1 MVRTRIAIAAAALL
15 GACTSGPDYKKPAI
29 DAPVAW
35 KVEAPWRAVAP
46 NDAAPKGPWW
56 KGYNDARLDQLQEK
70 ALADSATLAIAGAR
84 LAQSRAALA
93 AVSAAEYVQVGV
105 GARDNFAGD
114 HAAGAAAI
122 VDDELA
128 AQSVSQFVRDH
139 AA

>member
-56 KGYNDARLDQLQEK
+56 KGYNDDRLDQLQEK

-93 AVSAAEYVQVGV
+93 AVSERHWSKRSGPPQ
-105 GARDNFAGD
+105 N
-114 HAAGAAAI
+114 
-122 VDDELA
+122 L
-128 AQSVSQFVRDH
+128 SM
-139 AA
+139 

>member
-1 MVRTRIAIAAAALL
+1 MVRTRVVIAAAALL

-29 DAPVAW
+29 DVPVTW

-46 NDAAPKGPWW
+46 NDAAPNGPWW

-105 GARDNFAGD
+105 GAPALPRTAR
-114 HAAGAAAI
+114 
-122 VDDELA
+122 
-128 AQSVSQFVRDH
+128 SQVTRRRTSRSRRPIWPGS
-139 AA
+139 